1 MPGGADRPYGER
13 DRDLGQQHSPRGQG
27 ADGAPAAQ
35 AACAVRSVHRAHAG
49 AQHPDRGGPDRSAVQ
64 LQREAAGQDA
74 PAARPVRQGREPA
87 HQGPEDFAGD
97 AGGNDRHDARASE
110 FFHEQIPAAGVHRL
124 QGWAQGQQRAAH
136 HRLTRLRNRSAPRM
150 QSPTMDIDLDQTLR
164 TYADL
169 TVKIGL
175 NLQPHQRLLII
186 GPIANG
192 GVSLEA
198 APLVRHIAA
207 AAYDAG
213 ARLVE
218 TLWGDEAVLAV
229 RFKRAPRDS
238 FDEFSTWLPKALVEH
253 IEAGHAVLSVYA
265 NDPDQLKDES
275 PEQVAAVQQAMA
287 RSVRPFR
294 ELISRNQTNWGVIA
308 AAASSWAARVFP
320 GVDPP
325 QQVSRLWD
333 AIGRLCRLDRPD
345 PIAAWETHLG
355 DLAARTDYLNRKQ
368 YSALRYTGP
377 GTALTI
383 GLPPGHQWVGGR
395 SANAAGVLFAPNL
408 PTEEV
413 FTMPHKDRVDGV
425 VRSTKPLSYGGTLIE
440 HFSLRF
446 EQGRVVEVKAERNES
461 VLRRLVEMDAGA
473 ARLGELALVPHSS
486 PVAETG
492 LLFYNTLFDENAA
505 SHVALG
511 AAYTFTLRGGEAMS
525 EDEFERAGGNRSA
538 AHVDFMI
545 GSPQLDVDGVLP
557 GGAVEPV
564 M

>member
-1 MPGGADRPYGER
+1 MPTDFEGM
-13 DRDLGQQHSPRGQG
+13 L
-27 ADGAPAAQ
+27 
-35 AACAVRSVHRAHAG
+35 RA
-49 AQHPDRGGPDRSAVQ
+49 
-64 LQREAAGQDA
+64 
-74 PAARPVRQGREPA
+74 
-87 HQGPEDFAGD
+87 
-97 AGGNDRHDARASE
+97 
-110 FFHEQIPAAGVHRL
+110 
-124 QGWAQGQQRAAH
+124 
-136 HRLTRLRNRSAPRM
+136 
-150 QSPTMDIDLDQTLR
+150 
-164 TYADL
+164 YADL
-169 TVKIGL
+169 TVAIGL
-175 NLQPHQRLLII
+175 NLQPGQRLLII

-192 GVSLEA
+192 GASLEA
-198 APLVRHIAA
+198 APLVREITAS
-207 AAYDAG
+207 AYRAG

-218 TLWGDEAVLAV
+218 TLWGDEAALAA
-229 RFKRAPRDS
+229 RLRYAPRDS
-238 FDEFSTWLPKALVEH
+238 FEEFSAWLPAALVQH
-253 IEAGHAVLSVYA
+253 VAAGHAVLSIYA
-265 NDPDQLKDES
+265 NDPDQLKDAPHDLVGS
-275 PEQVAAVQQAMA
+275 LQQATA
-287 RSVRPFR
+287 KSVRPFR
-294 ELISRNQTNWGVIA
+294 EYISRNQTNWAVVG
-308 AAASSWAARVFP
+308 AAASTWAARVFP
-320 GVDPP
+320 GLEPS
-325 QQVSRLWD
+325 QQVPRLWD
-333 AIGRLCRLDRPD
+333 AISHLCRLDRPD
-345 PIAAWETHLG
+345 PIAAWERHLS

-511 AAYTFTLRGGEAMS
+511 AAYKFTLRGGEGMT
-525 EDEFERAGGNRSA
+525 EEEFERAGGNRSA

-545 GSPQLDVDGVLP
+545 GSRELDVDGVLP
-557 GGAVEPV
+557 GGAIEPV
-564 M
+564 MREGEWI